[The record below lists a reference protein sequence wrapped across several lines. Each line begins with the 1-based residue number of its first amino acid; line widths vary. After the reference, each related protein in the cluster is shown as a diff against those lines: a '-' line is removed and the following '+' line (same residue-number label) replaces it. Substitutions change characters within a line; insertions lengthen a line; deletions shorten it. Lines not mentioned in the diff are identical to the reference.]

1 MPMISVFVFAQNQCA
16 YMRMSLADDGG
27 AVGRTVGRPRF
38 NVWYCWGGS
47 ATDNNYARKLL
58 NVQCAHHVC
67 AFLFF
72 PFHST
77 FAVSVCRWC
86 IVWTVWVYIF
96 FVRFILFETYL
107 VCLVRILFVNFSQ
120 KCRQHNAARYIK
132 TTNAR
137 DKWMIRDGW
146 WVRAVV
152 QHSDGAFLTVDCG
165 IGTTKITTLFLESFA
180 LVRYES
186 DLNDFDAA
194 AALLI
199 VNNPNKTIET
209 PRRTL
214 WVRVA
219 NRMKKKRRREKK
231 LHKI

>member
-1 MPMISVFVFAQNQCA
+1 
-16 YMRMSLADDGG
+16 MRPSRL
-27 AVGRTVGRPRF
+27 
-38 NVWYCWGGS
+38 C
-47 ATDNNYARKLL
+47 
-58 NVQCAHHVC
+58 
-67 AFLFF
+67 F
-72 PFHST
+72 PFLPIPFHIR
-77 FAVSVCRWC
+77 FVC
-86 IVWTVWVYIF
+86 VWLCVVALCGPYEFEF
-96 FVRFILFETYL
+96 FRVRFILFETYL

-137 DKWMIRDGW
+137 DKWMICDGW

-165 IGTTKITTLFLESFA
+165 IGTTKITTIFLESFA

-199 VNNPNKTIET
+199 VNNPNRTIET

-219 NRMKKKRRREKK
+219 NRMKKKRWREKK
-231 LHKI
+231 IA